1 MELYHIISRIRY
13 SIPDSDVTCE
23 LEYIDKQLKEHLS
36 FRQLEDIA
44 NKLCEF
50 FAQYTSQKQTIIQIK
65 QFIKE
70 HYKDASLCL
79 SMLSDE
85 FHLSESYLSYLFKES
100 TGENFSMYLETIR
113 MEAAMKLVK
122 ETSTPL
128 SDIYLE
134 VGYNNANSFRRV
146 FKKTYGVS
154 AKTIRDT
161 QKVS

>member
-1 MELYHIISRIRY
+1 
-13 SIPDSDVTCE
+13 
-23 LEYIDKQLKEHLS
+23 
-36 FRQLEDIA
+36 
-44 NKLCEF
+44 
-50 FAQYTSQKQTIIQIK
+50 
-65 QFIKE
+65 
-70 HYKDASLCL
+70 
-79 SMLSDE
+79 MLSDE